1 MKLRDLALGL
11 LESDVLHQDGLGEDV
26 KRVRVGAEF
35 VAQQIFGV
43 GVLFLQ
49 FGLVDFLGQV
59 RQKLLFL
66 GSHKNS
72 SGSANLHVGRLCGLR
87 RRATGKVAPSVIST
101 QQIATM
107 FPATNMRCSPTLARW
122 LPA

>member
-1 MKLRDLALGL
+1 MKLSDLAPGL
-11 LESDVLHQDGLGEDV
+11 LESNVLHQDGLGEDV

-66 GSHKNS
+66 GSHKIS
-72 SGSANLHVGRLCGLR
+72 SGSTGVPADRSSSVGW
-87 RRATGKVAPSVIST
+87 S
-101 QQIATM
+101 
-107 FPATNMRCSPTLARW
+107 SPT
-122 LPA
+122 